1 MKNVTINK
9 EEMLTALELALAF
22 IVPLWGGLYL
32 IARIWG

>member
-9 EEMLTALELALAF
+9 EEMLTALEMALAF
-22 IVPLWGGLYL
+22 IVPLWGGLYV